1 MMHKL
6 YISQLSL
13 VYVFALVVYPKKKC
27 PPAKL
32 HDMDYNK
39 YTLLSVS

>member
-1 MMHKL
+1 MMYKL

-32 HDMDYNK
+32 HAMVYDK
-39 YTLLSVS
+39 YTFLNVG